1 MKLIV
6 TLFLLFS
13 FNLKSQTIS
22 YNNCDSVDRIQKFYV
37 DFHPESTYKWYLN
50 NGTILSQDNNR
61 VTVMFPD
68 TSTNFVLSVV
78 EFNQYGCQG
87 EVRKI
92 IIESKSCELIW
103 VPSAFTPNDDNLND
117 VFKVVGKVDSKD
129 FVLEIFNKWGER
141 IFVSNDPSYGW
152 DGTYKGRM
160 VQDDVYV
167 YKIICKINSK
177 HFIKYGSVTLLK

>member
-1 MKLIV
+1 M
-6 TLFLLFS
+6 
-13 FNLKSQTIS
+13 
-22 YNNCDSVDRIQKFYV
+22 
-37 DFHPESTYKWYLN
+37 
-50 NGTILSQDNNR
+50 
-61 VTVMFPD
+61 
-68 TSTNFVLSVV
+68 
-78 EFNQYGCQG
+78 
-87 EVRKI
+87 
-92 IIESKSCELIW
+92 
-103 VPSAFTPNDDNLND
+103 PSAFTPNDDNLND

>member
-1 MKLIV
+1 ML
-6 TLFLLFS
+6 
-13 FNLKSQTIS
+13 
-22 YNNCDSVDRIQKFYV
+22 
-37 DFHPESTYKWYLN
+37 
-50 NGTILSQDNNR
+50 
-61 VTVMFPD
+61 PD
-68 TSTNFVLSVV
+68 TITSFK
-78 EFNQYGCQG
+78 YD
-87 EVRKI
+87 
-92 IIESKSCELIW
+92 
-103 VPSAFTPNDDNLND
+103 VPD

>member
-1 MKLIV
+1 V

-22 YNNCDSVDRIQKFYV
+22 YNNCDSVDRIQNFYV

-61 VTVMFPD
+61 VTVVFPD
-68 TSTNFVLSVV
+68 TNTNFVLSVV

-87 EVRKI
+87 EVRKL

-103 VPSAFTPNDDNLND
+103 IPSAFTPNDDT
-117 VFKVVGKVDSKD
+117 VVLCFQVSLDDDGYMIEIEYIEDGIETNGTF
-129 FVLEIFNKWGER
+129 FVPNRVELKSTLDQLHDHMLELASMPTSENA
-141 IFVSNDPSYGW
+141 
-152 DGTYKGRM
+152 
-160 VQDDVYV
+160 Q
-167 YKIICKINSK
+167 
-177 HFIKYGSVTLLK
+177 